1 MINKIEEKVGVYT
14 YYDILSLPFDRD
26 INYPYEITSKINFQK
41 LTEQTR
47 DALLS
52 LPIVQFTGDFKAGGL
67 DKNQRLYLMSKMKD
81 IFFVDTLKTNY
92 AKCVTQLL
100 NVPDLSDKKVIKRTN
115 EHQSIKLVRR
125 SEDYKVTYNEID
137 YIIEITE
144 ENNGTFTS
152 ITYGNNLVLD
162 HMLEKDILEHFYKNK

>member
-1 MINKIEEKVGVYT
+1 MSPQIEEKVGIYT

-26 INYPYEITSKINFQK
+26 INYPNQITCKANFQK
-41 LTEQTR
+41 LSEQTQ

-52 LPIVQFTGDFKAGGL
+52 LPIVQFTGDFKTGGL
-67 DKNQRLYLMSKMKD
+67 DKKQRLYLMSKMDD
-81 IFFVDTLKTNY
+81 IYFVDTLKTNY